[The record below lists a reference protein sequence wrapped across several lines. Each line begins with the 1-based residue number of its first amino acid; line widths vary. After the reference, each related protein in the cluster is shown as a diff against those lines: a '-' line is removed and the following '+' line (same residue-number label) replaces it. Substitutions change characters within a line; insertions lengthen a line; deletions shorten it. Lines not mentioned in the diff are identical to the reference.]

1 MMVTQATT
9 SANPRKSRNIV
20 LRRIDCEMVAD
31 ALGVELMKRVESDAS
46 RAALRCEERIVPLF
60 LAHRGQ
66 GTVAA
71 GEDRVPGQGEDLLDV
86 VPVLVREMGWAP
98 PDRAGEEGIAD
109 HGQGIAQAGDVKG
122 GLPRRMAPG
131 GERL

>member
-86 VPVLVREMGWAP
+86 VPVHGPRLRP
-98 PDRAGEEGIAD
+98 RSPD
-109 HGQGIAQAGDVKG
+109 HGG
-122 GLPRRMAPG
+122 PG
-131 GERL
+131 K